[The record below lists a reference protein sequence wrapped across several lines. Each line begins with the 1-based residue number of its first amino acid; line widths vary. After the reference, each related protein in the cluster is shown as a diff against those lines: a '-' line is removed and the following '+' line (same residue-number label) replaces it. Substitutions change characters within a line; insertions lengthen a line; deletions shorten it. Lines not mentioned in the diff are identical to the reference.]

1 MLFDGESPAE
11 TAPCSS
17 SLIVDEEAELDLGD
31 SHMDFGIYDLTAATS
46 TPYVPGVG
54 TTAGTTPY
62 ETESSGSYV
71 TSPATTN
78 TRSSKPRRRKARMNE
93 VDEETQSR
101 RRAQNRESQQAYRHR
116 REDYIHNLQSRIVD
130 LHLRHRDLWQSYY
143 SQDRRLSLLREVAA
157 DLSME
162 VNVLR
167 RRQSESQQHQ
177 HQQQNQHQHRQHH
190 LLLTPDH
197 SVCLGDEGDGIT
209 SLRVNDSIYEY
220 TLCPSHYIEGN
231 SMDFPAPSQ
240 SQNQTQGQ
248 DQNLQEWLSG
258 TTGTYPPSGSSEYM
272 GLA

>member
-31 SHMDFGIYDLTAATS
+31 GHMDFGIYDLAAATS

-54 TTAGTTPY
+54 TTARTTPY

-71 TSPATTN
+71 TSPATTTN
-78 TRSSKPRRRKARMNE
+78 VRSSKPRRRKARMNE

-177 HQQQNQHQHRQHH
+177 HQHQRQQQNH

-220 TLCPSHYIEGN
+220 TVSPSHYIQGDG
-231 SMDFPAPSQ
+231 MDFPAQSQSQ
-240 SQNQTQGQ
+240 SQNQTEGQ
-248 DQNLQEWLSG
+248 NQNLQNWLSG
-258 TTGTYPPSGSSEYM
+258 TTGTYPPSGSSEYID
-272 GLA
+272 LA